1 VTFISKTDYV
11 LWRACPKNAW
21 LRIHRPEIYYT
32 KELTEF
38 EQSVI
43 DMGNEVEA
51 VARGLFPEGV
61 LVPGTKE
68 EARENTPRY
77 LANNT
82 ATLFQAV
89 FEREQLLA
97 AVDVLERNGDTR
109 DYSIFEIKSS
119 TRTEKEHL
127 YDLAFQVL
135 LLRLSGL
142 SVRQASI
149 IHLNPHY
156 VRQGD
161 LDIQQLFEIVDLTA
175 GVESQAETVSR
186 EIAEAKSYLLKEAE
200 PAGPC
205 SCIYKPRAK
214 HCTTFE
220 YSNPN
225 IPRYGVHDIARIGS
239 SLKKLKDL
247 VDKGIY
253 ELAEVPEDLKLTGV
267 QNAQL
272 QAYRTGET
280 VIDKQAICSELEDL
294 SYPLHFIDYETFAPA
309 IPRYCEYCPYDQI
322 PLQYSVHIVGAPG
335 EEPIHR
341 DFLYAGTDDPST
353 AFFCSLQQHIASF
366 GTIIVWNQGFE
377 SHVNDSIA
385 RRLPFTKDYFV
396 AFNDRLYD
404 LMNIFAKQYF
414 VHKDLCG
421 KVSIKNVLPVLTP
434 HLSYSPLEI
443 HDGAAASL
451 VWSKLISGYLTG
463 EERDRLY
470 GHLREYCALD
480 SYGMYAIWEAL
491 TRLVAD
497 SVQTPLS

>member
-1 VTFISKTDYV
+1 MTFISKTDYV

-21 LRIHRPEIYYT
+21 LRIHRPEIYYG

-43 DMGNEVEA
+43 DMGIEVES

-61 LVPGTKE
+61 VVPGARD
-68 EARENTPRY
+68 EARENTARY
-77 LANNT
+77 LATHT

-97 AVDVLERNGDTR
+97 AVDVLEHNADTR
-109 DYSIFEIKSS
+109 EYSIFEIKSS
-119 TRTEKEHL
+119 TRAEKEHL

-135 LLRLSGL
+135 LLRQSGL
-142 SVRQASI
+142 SIRRASI

-161 LDIQQLFEIVDLTA
+161 LHMQQLFEIVDLTTE
-175 GVESQAETVSR
+175 VESLAETVIR
-186 EIAEAKSYLLKEAE
+186 EIQEAKTYLLNEAE
-200 PAGPC
+200 PASPC

-214 HCTTFE
+214 HCSTFE

-239 SLKKLKDL
+239 SPKKLKEL
-247 VDKGIY
+247 VDQGIY
-253 ELAEVPEDLKLTGV
+253 TLDQIPMDIKLTDV
-267 QNAQL
+267 QKAQL
-272 QAYRTGET
+272 RAYRTGET
-280 VIDKQAICSELEDL
+280 VLDKQAIRWELENL
-294 SYPLHFIDYETFAPA
+294 CYPLHFIDYETFAPA
-309 IPRYCEYCPYDQI
+309 IPPYSEYSPYDQI

-341 DFLYAGTDDPST
+341 DFLHVAIDDPST
-353 AFFCSLQQHIASF
+353 SFFCSLQQHVASF

-385 RRLPFTKDYFV
+385 RRLPSTKDYFV
-396 AFNDRLYD
+396 GFNDRLYD

-434 HLSYSPLEI
+434 NLSYSPLEI
-443 HDGAAASL
+443 HNGATASL
-451 VWSKLISGYLTG
+451 VWSKLISGRLSS

-491 TRLVAD
+491 IRLVAD
-497 SVQTPLS
+497 

>member
-21 LRIHRPEIYYT
+21 LRIHRPEIYCAT
-32 KELTEF
+32 EVTEF

-43 DMGNEVEA
+43 DMGIEVECE
-51 VARGLFPEGV
+51 ARGLFPEGV
-61 LVPGTKE
+61 LVPGSKV
-68 EARENTPRY
+68 EARENTARY
-77 LANNT
+77 LAVNT
-82 ATLFQAV
+82 GTLFQAV

-97 AVDVLERNGDTR
+97 AIDVLERDTSTGE
-109 DYSIFEIKSS
+109 YSIFEIKSS
-119 TRTEKEHL
+119 TKAGKEHL
-127 YDLAFQVL
+127 YDLAFQVI
-135 LLRLSGL
+135 LLRQHNLPI
-142 SVRQASI
+142 RRASI

-156 VRQGD
+156 IRKDD
-161 LDIQQLFEIVDLTA
+161 LDIQQLFLATDLTA
-175 GVESQAETVSR
+175 EVDQLSETVGR
-186 EIAEAKSYLLKEAE
+186 EMQEARNYLLNEAE
-200 PAGPC
+200 PDGPC

-214 HCTTFE
+214 HCTTFA
-220 YSNPN
+220 YSNPKV
-225 IPRYGVHDIARIGS
+225 PSYGVHDIARIGS
-239 SLKKLKDL
+239 SPKKLKEL
-247 VDKGIY
+247 VDQGIY
-253 ELAEVPEDLKLTGV
+253 ELEEVPEILKLTGV
-267 QNAQL
+267 QKAQL
-272 QAYRTGET
+272 RAYRTGAT
-280 VIDKQAICSELEDL
+280 VIDKQAICSQLENL
-294 SYPLHFIDYETFAPA
+294 SYPFHFIDYETFAPA
-309 IPRYCEYCPYDQI
+309 IPRYREYCPYDQI

-341 DFLYAGTDDPST
+341 DFLHAGTDDPST
-353 AFFCSLQQHIASF
+353 AFFCSLRQHVASF

-385 RRLPFTKDYFV
+385 RRLPLTKDYFV

-443 HDGAAASL
+443 HDGATASL
-451 VWSKLISGYLTG
+451 VWSKLISGRLSS
-463 EERDRLY
+463 EERARLY

-491 TRLVAD
+491 TGFVED
-497 SVQTPLS
+497 

>member
-1 VTFISKTDYV
+1 

-21 LRIHRPEIYYT
+21 LRIHRPEIYYR

-43 DMGNEVEA
+43 DMGIEVES

-61 LVPGTKE
+61 LVAGTRE
-68 EARENTPRY
+68 EARENTARY
-77 LANNT
+77 LATHT
-82 ATLFQAV
+82 APLFQAV

-97 AVDVLERNGDTR
+97 AVDVLERNVDTR

-119 TRTEKEHL
+119 TRAEKEHI
-127 YDLAFQVL
+127 YDLAFQAL
-135 LLRLSGL
+135 LLGQSGL
-142 SVRQASI
+142 SIRRALI
-149 IHLNPHY
+149 IYLNPHY
-156 VRQGD
+156 VRQAE
-161 LDIQQLFEIVDLTA
+161 LDAQQLFLAADLTA
-175 GVESQAETVSR
+175 EVEQLSEVVTR
-186 EIAEAKSYLLKEAE
+186 EMQEIRASLLNPVE
-200 PAGPC
+200 PGGAC
-205 SCIYKPRAK
+205 SCIYKPRSK

-225 IPRYGVHDIARIGS
+225 VPAYGVHDIARIGS
-239 SLKKLKDL
+239 SPKKLKEL
-247 VDKGIY
+247 VDQGIY
-253 ELAEVPEDLKLTGV
+253 QLDEVPGDIKLTDV
-267 QNAQL
+267 QKAQL
-272 QAYRTGET
+272 RSYRTGET
-280 VIDKQAICSELEDL
+280 VIDKQSIRSELEDL
-294 SYPLHFIDYETFAPA
+294 TYPLHFIDYETFAPA
-309 IPRYCEYCPYDQI
+309 IPLYSEYSPYDQI
-322 PLQYSVHIVGAPG
+322 PLQYSVHIVGSPG

-341 DFLYAGTDDPST
+341 DFLHTGTNDPST

-385 RRLPFTKDYFV
+385 RRLPSTKDYFV

-404 LMNIFAKQYF
+404 LMNIFSKQYF

-443 HDGAAASL
+443 HDGATASL
-451 VWSKLISGYLTG
+451 VWSKLISGKLSND
-463 EERDRLY
+463 ERDRLY

-480 SYGMYAIWEAL
+480 SFGMYAIWAAL
-491 TRLVAD
+491 VRLVGI
-497 SVQTPLS
+497 